1 MEMNNGSVFK
11 VYGEFVGICS
21 YASAHSVIFTFASSS
36 SSSSF
41 HFIVLCIQHSHVCN
55 VYVAHKYSP
64 ITLCMRRYLLL
75 LPLKLLF
82 IIDNL
87 SFILLS
93 KTFKVRG
100 VRLNACVSEA

>member
-1 MEMNNGSVFK
+1 MAVCSKFMVNSS
-11 VYGEFVGICS
+11 EFARMRVLIPF
-21 YASAHSVIFTFASSS
+21 IFTFASSS